1 MPQVNVLPVNVSQ
14 NIELKGEAAS
24 FDVVESNDDFSQ
36 YIDQHLNK
44 NKGYESNSQVD
55 NAKSEVSLA
64 KSSSSRTES
73 TLDTKKSDDLID
85 NSDTSDETDSV
96 TYVQKVAAYG
106 NKGQTKSEEIDQQAL
121 LESEQLM
128 SFLTKADNTLITPS
142 VDISSSTSSLEQLSA
157 EQKAYY
163 EAQLLLN
170 ASNMVADLSAV
181 TKALGKDQVST
192 VSEQTLIKQEK
203 PVEELMLSNV
213 AKAAGKEGTSVKLSV
228 EAVKDEINNDTAPDI
243 AVTLVKSGE
252 KKAVLPELKTESTSE
267 AKLINASSDKAN
279 MVKQKT
285 TPTFSSGSLAEND
298 LESKNNEDVSL
309 PEEQK
314 IAKKIKVD
322 NAQISNEKTS
332 QNGLHKEVSQSKK
345 VEVLSNSQLPENEV
359 LDMNDVSQV
368 NRRNQIKPD
377 TDKSL
382 NKTNDTI
389 EKQVNLSKEVQQEKV
404 SSLADSQLTK
414 SELKQNNEATTPNE
428 VVTISKATTPNE
440 VVTITKA
447 TMPNEVVTI
456 SKATMPN
463 EAVTIT
469 KAAMPNN
476 QPVSGALSDDVN
488 KAQAKLDEKSQ
499 LSVSLA
505 EQSQQKSSVQNE
517 NEVVVEGKTITGV
530 KREAPVNSHFIDV
543 SGKATQTQQH
553 IIEQQSAEMLNPSVA
568 TEVTQSQKNNAQL
581 HQETISLFR
590 KDFTEAVKDKVMLM
604 ISQKL
609 QQFDITLDPPELGN
623 MRVRVNLQG
632 EQAVVNFL
640 VQSQQTKDA
649 LEQNMHKLRDLL
661 AEQGVDVGDA
671 NVEQQSQQSSNEER
685 TTDENNH
692 QREDEIG
699 NMAEANDVI
708 AHTLSA
714 KMIDSSTA
722 SIDYYA

>member
-142 VDISSSTSSLEQLSA
+142 VDISSSTSSPEQLSA

-447 TMPNEVVTI
+447 
-456 SKATMPN
+456 
-463 EAVTIT
+463 
-469 KAAMPNN
+469 AMPNN

>member
-73 TLDTKKSDDLID
+73 TLDTKISDDLID

-142 VDISSSTSSLEQLSA
+142 VDISSSTSSPEQLSA

-267 AKLINASSDKAN
+267 AKLINVSSDKAN

-447 TMPNEVVTI
+447 TMPNE
-456 SKATMPN
+456 
-463 EAVTIT
+463 AVTIT

-476 QPVSGALSDDVN
+476 QPVSGALSDDDVN

-640 VQSQQTKDA
+640 VQSQQTKDT